1 MEHTENTPKQ
11 GLTVGPVTENL
22 LLSLRALEQAKNYYY
37 CAVEE
42 LAGEQAAG
50 DALNETGPKWD
61 AVADVLEKAIT
72 DGLRTWA
79 HNAPAINEI

>member
-1 MEHTENTPKQ
+1 MEHTENTPKK

-42 LAGEQAAG
+42 LAGEKAAG
-50 DALNETGPKWD
+50 DALNERGALFD
-61 AVADVLEKAIT
+61 APRDMLEKAIT

-79 HNAPAINEI
+79 ASVPQENQI

>member
-11 GLTVGPVTENL
+11 GLTIGPATENL
-22 LLSLRALEQAKNYYY
+22 LLSLRTLEQAKNYYY

-42 LAGEQAAG
+42 MGGEKAAG
-50 DALNETGPKWD
+50 DALNETAPKWE
-61 AVADVLEKAIT
+61 AVRELLEKEIA

-79 HNAPAINEI
+79 ALTPQENQI

>member
-37 CAVEE
+37 CAFEE
-42 LAGEQAAG
+42 MAGEQAAG
-50 DALNETGPKWD
+50 DAINDSGPKWD
-61 AVADVLEKAIT
+61 AVRDMIEKEIA

-79 HNAPAINEI
+79 NSTPQENQI

>member
-37 CAVEE
+37 CAFEE
-42 LAGEQAAG
+42 MGGEQAAA
-50 DALNETGPKWD
+50 DALNEQGGLFD
-61 AVADVLEKAIT
+61 AVRDMLEKAIT

-79 HNAPAINEI
+79 ASVPQETQI